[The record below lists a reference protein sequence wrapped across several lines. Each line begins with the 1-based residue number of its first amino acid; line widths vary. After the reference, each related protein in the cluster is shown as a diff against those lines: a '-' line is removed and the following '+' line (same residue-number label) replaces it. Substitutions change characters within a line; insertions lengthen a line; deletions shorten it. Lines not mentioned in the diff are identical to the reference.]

1 MNLRNRSDLSM
12 SEVAMAFELRQEGC
26 CFKRI
31 AIGLHIDPDD
41 LSSELRAREVYG
53 MGTDRRTTGPAFKT
67 KIQLLQSAHAMRKCR
82 MGWASIGAHFYV
94 PREQLRL
101 AYNRALRLGWIA

>member
-1 MNLRNRSDLSM
+1 MKLRNRSDLSTA
-12 SEVAMAFELRQEGC
+12 EIAMAFELRQEAC

-31 AIGLHIDPDD
+31 AIGLNIDPDD

-67 KIQLLQSAHAMRKCR
+67 RIQLLKSAHAMRKCR
-82 MGWASIGAHFYV
+82 MGWNSISAHICL

-101 AYNRALRLGWIA
+101 AYNRALRLGWLA